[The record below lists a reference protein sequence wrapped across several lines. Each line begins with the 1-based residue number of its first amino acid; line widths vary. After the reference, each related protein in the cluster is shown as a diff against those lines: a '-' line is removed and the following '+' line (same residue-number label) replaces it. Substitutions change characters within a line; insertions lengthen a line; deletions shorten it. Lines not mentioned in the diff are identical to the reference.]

1 MAAPSECSI
10 NSCWM
15 NWILIWGI
23 SRDFRRRVGVETKK
37 GNKHGGLKPSNT
49 VIENGRFM

>member
-1 MAAPSECSI
+1 
-10 NSCWM
+10 M

-37 GNKHGGLKPSNT
+37 RQQTWRVKTLKHGDRKWQIHVEPM
-49 VIENGRFM
+49 FPD